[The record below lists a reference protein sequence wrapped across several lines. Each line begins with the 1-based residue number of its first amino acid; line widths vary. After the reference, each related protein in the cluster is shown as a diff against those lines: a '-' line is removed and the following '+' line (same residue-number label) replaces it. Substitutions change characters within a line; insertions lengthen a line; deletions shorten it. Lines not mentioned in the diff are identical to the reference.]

1 MPNGETITNAA
12 QLAFSSLSTQL
23 GSEQFAWLLPQEMAG
38 QNALP
43 IDTLDVEYQ
52 FNTLREAWHR
62 EYGASSS
69 PTRIANCSS
78 YRRIVWF
85 GDRFLRLI
93 LRDLEQRAEPDH
105 WFAALREITG
115 QDPVHPKDRGNRR
128 LMAKA
133 WLRWARAQ
141 GYVW

>member
-1 MPNGETITNAA
+1 MTDAGQQA
-12 QLAFSSLSTQL
+12 LSSLTAQL
-23 GSEQFAWLLPQEMAG
+23 GSEQFAWLLQQEMVG
-38 QNALP
+38 QRALP
-43 IDTLDVEYQ
+43 IDTLDVDYQ
-52 FNTLREAWHR
+52 FKTLREAWRR

-69 PTRIANCSS
+69 PTRITNCPS
-78 YRRIVWF
+78 YRRIVLF

-105 WFAALREITG
+105 WFAALREITD
-115 QDPVHPKDRGNRR
+115 QDPVPPKDRGNRR

-133 WLRWARAQ
+133 WLIWARKQ